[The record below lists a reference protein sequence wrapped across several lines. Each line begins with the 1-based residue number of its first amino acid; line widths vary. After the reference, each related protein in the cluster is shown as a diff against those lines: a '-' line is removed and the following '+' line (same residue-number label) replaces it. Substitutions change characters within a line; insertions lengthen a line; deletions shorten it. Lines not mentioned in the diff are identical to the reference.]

1 MSSVTVSHVP
11 NSVSAT
17 KLQEFFAFCGLIESV
32 EPLGTDGAGFSSYRV
47 SFTLEKALSTA
58 LLLNEAELD
67 NVEIAVSEDTLPPYS
82 ASTQRAGVSEKEYN
96 DNKVQHD
103 SISTGDL
110 SYDDVP
116 QEEKP
121 KLAIFAQL
129 LASGY
134 HLSDKVIDKAVTID
148 QRNGFS
154 TKFKSFLV
162 NLDSKYFHTDD
173 PQSSSSQGI
182 EKAQNLL
189 NSISETFQKLKYLQA
204 LQGYFDKASASPYGA
219 KVHSFYKQVS
229 KEVRDVHEEA
239 KRLNLIRAGTVTP
252 EPTTTG
258 GVDAT
263 GTADT

>member
-11 NSVSAT
+11 DSVSAA

-32 EPLGTDGAGFSSYRV
+32 TPLGPDGAGFSAYRV
-47 SFTLEKALSTA
+47 LFTLNKALSTA

-67 NVEIAVSEDTLPPYS
+67 NVEISVAEDTLPSYS
-82 ASTQRAGVSEKEYN
+82 ESSNVPDVSEKKEV

-103 SISTGDL
+103 SISTGDV

-121 KLAIFAQL
+121 KLAIFAQI
-129 LASGY
+129 LAAGY
-134 HLSDKVIDKAVTID
+134 NLSDKVIDKAVSID

-154 TKFKSFLV
+154 TKFKSFLTD
-162 NLDSKYFHTDD
+162 LDTKYFHTDD

-182 EKAQNLL
+182 GKAQSLL
-189 NSISETFQKLKYLQA
+189 NSISESLQKLKYLQA

-239 KRLNLIRAGTVTP
+239 KRLNQIRAGTP
-252 EPTTTG
+252 ESAPQ
-258 GVDAT
+258 
-263 GTADT
+263 

>member
-11 NSVSAT
+11 NSVSAA

-32 EPLGTDGAGFSSYRV
+32 KPLGPDGDGFSAYRV

-67 NVEIAVSEDTLPPYS
+67 NVEINVSEDSLPPYS
-82 ASTQRAGVSEKEYN
+82 ASSNATGVSENKEYT

-121 KLAIFAQL
+121 KLAIFAQI

-134 HLSDKVIDKAVTID
+134 NLSDKVIDKAVTID

-154 TKFKSFLV
+154 TKFKNFLT

-173 PQSSSSQGI
+173 PQSSSAQGI

-189 NSISETFQKLKYLQA
+189 NSLSETFQKLKYLQA
-204 LQGYFDKASASPYGA
+204 LQGYFDKASSSPYGA

-229 KEVRDVHEEA
+229 KEVKDVHEEA
-239 KRLNLIRAGTVTP
+239 KRLNLLRSGTQESAVPESAGP
-252 EPTTTG
+252 E
-258 GVDAT
+258 
-263 GTADT
+263 